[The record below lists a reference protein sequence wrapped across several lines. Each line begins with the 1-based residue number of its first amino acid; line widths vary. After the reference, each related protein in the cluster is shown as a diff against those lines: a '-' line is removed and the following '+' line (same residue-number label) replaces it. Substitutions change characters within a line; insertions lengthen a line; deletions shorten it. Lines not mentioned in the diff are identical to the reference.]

1 MRSLSIPA
9 LARVA
14 ALALPAM
21 LALASL
27 APVAS
32 AQDDTDAP
40 LSIAF
45 ASDVST
51 FDPAIGYDAL
61 AFPVEHALYDTLVT
75 YDEGTTLV
83 PGLATAMP
91 TISADGLTYTF
102 DLRTGVPFVRKGEV
116 VRDMTAQDVVF
127 SLNRLLR
134 PDLAPTPSPVGP
146 SFFSVIAG
154 APDVLSG
161 ASETASGI
169 RAIDGD
175 TVEITLD
182 HPDRTFLNALA
193 LPFGSILPEE
203 LAGLDAAAFTAD
215 PVGTGPFYLESYT
228 PGERIV
234 LKRNTHYWRAGSPR
248 ADAIEMRLT
257 VDPSA
262 QLLQA
267 QGGALDMM
275 GSNIASAD
283 WNAVTSDP
291 AFASRVIS
299 SELIATNWMAMDTSG
314 QDSPFA
320 DPLVRRAVSHAIDKA
335 NLIRLQNGR
344 GVVASCIFPTQLPGF
359 DPGCDPYP
367 HDVERAKE
375 LMAEAGNPGF
385 ATQLYTDTSAAG
397 PPAGASIAADLAQI
411 GIDVEVVSLDFGALM
426 GTITTPHGAPMS
438 LIGWGQDFPDPSD
451 FVDPMFTCASAVEG
465 GVNVAWYCD
474 PAVDEA
480 ASAAREVTDLDAAI
494 PLYQD
499 IQSTIMGAA
508 PVVPLQF
515 PTQDGLISERVT
527 GFVEYHPV
535 WLWDFASIGV
545 D

>member
-1 MRSLSIPA
+1 MRSPSIPVPT
-9 LARVA
+9 RVA
-14 ALALPAM
+14 ALALPAL
-21 LALASL
+21 LA
-27 APVAS
+27 VAWLPPAAI
-32 AQDDTDAP
+32 AQDADAT

-45 ASDVST
+45 ASDIST

-83 PGLATAMP
+83 PGLAAAMP
-91 TISADGLTYTF
+91 TISDDGLTYTF
-102 DLRTGVPFVRKGEV
+102 DLRPDVPFVRKGEV
-116 VRDMTAQDVVF
+116 VRTVTAQDVVF

-134 PDLAPTPSPVGP
+134 KDLAPTPSPVGP

-154 APDVLSG
+154 AGDVLSG
-161 ASETASGI
+161 ASEAATGI
-169 RAIDGD
+169 RAVDDD
-175 TVEITLD
+175 TIEITLD
-182 HPDRTFLNALA
+182 HADRTFLNALA

-203 LAGLDAAAFTAD
+203 LAGMDAAKFAAD
-215 PVGTGPFYLESYT
+215 PVGTGPFYLDSYA
-228 PGERIV
+228 PGERVV
-234 LKRNTHYWRAGSPR
+234 LKRNPHYWREGYPK
-248 ADAIEMRLT
+248 ADAIEMRLG
-257 VDPSA
+257 VDPSV
-262 QLLQA
+262 QLLQVE
-267 QGGALDMM
+267 GGALDMM
-275 GSNIASAD
+275 GSNIATAD

-291 AFASRVIS
+291 AFADRVIS

-314 QDSPFA
+314 PDSPFA
-320 DPLVRRAVSHAIDKA
+320 DPLVRRAVSHAIDKS

-344 GVVASCIFPTQLPGF
+344 GVVADCIFPTQLPGF

-367 HDVERAKE
+367 YDVERAKA
-375 LMAEAGNPGF
+375 LMAEAGNTGF

-397 PPAGASIAADLAQI
+397 PPAGESIAADLAQI

-426 GTITTPHGAPMS
+426 GTVTTPHGAPMS

-451 FVDPMFTCASAVEG
+451 FVDPMFTCASAVAG

-474 PAVDEA
+474 QAVDDA
-480 ASAAREVTDLDAAI
+480 AAAARQVTDIDEAI

-499 IQSTIMGAA
+499 IQSTIMAAA

-515 PTQDGLISERVT
+515 PTQDSLISERVT
-527 GFVEYHPV
+527 GFEAYHPV

-545 D
+545 E

>member
-1 MRSLSIPA
+1 MRAPCIPI
-9 LARVA
+9 LARA
-14 ALALPAM
+14 ATLALPI
-21 LALASL
+21 ALCVASL
-27 APVAS
+27 APAAS
-32 AQDDTDAP
+32 AQDEVAP

-45 ASDVST
+45 ASDIST

-61 AFPVEHALYDTLVT
+61 SFPVEHALYDTLVT
-75 YDEGTTLV
+75 YDEDTTLV
-83 PGLATAMP
+83 PGLAAAMP

-102 DLRTGVPFVRKGEV
+102 DIRTDIPFVRKGEV
-116 VRDMTAQDVVF
+116 VRTVTADDVVF

-134 PDLAPTPSPVGP
+134 PDLVPTPSPVGP

-154 APDVLSG
+154 ATDVLSG

-169 RAIDGD
+169 RAVDAD

-193 LPFGSILPEE
+193 MPFGSILPAE
-203 LAGLDAAAFTAD
+203 LAALDAGAFTSD
-215 PVGTGPFYLESYT
+215 PVGTGPFYLDAYV
-228 PGERIV
+228 PGERV
-234 LKRNTHYWRAGSPR
+234 LLRRNPHYWRAGHPK
-248 ADAIEMRLT
+248 ADAIEMRLG

-262 QLLQA
+262 QLLQV

-275 GSNIASAD
+275 GNNIATAD
-283 WNAVTSDP
+283 WNTVTTDP
-291 AFASRVIS
+291 AFADRVIS

-314 QDSPFA
+314 PDSPFA
-320 DPLVRRAVSHAIDKA
+320 DPLVRQAVSHAIDKD

-344 GVVASCIFPTQLPGF
+344 GVAAGCIFPSQLPGF
-359 DPGCDPYP
+359 DPTCDPYP
-367 HDVERAKE
+367 HDVERARA
-375 LMAEAGNPGF
+375 LMAQAGNTGF
-385 ATQLYTDTSAAG
+385 STKLYTDTSAAG

-426 GTITTPHGAPMS
+426 GTVTTPHGAPMS

-480 ASAAREVTDLDAAI
+480 AAAARQVTDLDEAI
-494 PLYQD
+494 PLYQG
-499 IQSTIMGAA
+499 IQGTIMGAA
-508 PVVPLQF
+508 PVVPLQY

-527 GFVEYHPV
+527 GFDAYHPV
-535 WLWDFASIGV
+535 WLWDFATIGV

>member
-1 MRSLSIPA
+1 MRARSIPIP
-9 LARVA
+9 ARLA
-14 ALALPAM
+14 ALALPAL
-21 LALASL
+21 LAIASL
-27 APVAS
+27 PPVAA
-32 AQDDTDAP
+32 AQDEPAP

-45 ASDVST
+45 ASDIST

-61 AFPVEHALYDTLVT
+61 SFPIEHALYDTLVT

-91 TISADGLTYTF
+91 TISDDGLTYTF
-102 DLRTGVPFVRKGEV
+102 DIRTDVPFVRKGEV
-116 VRDMTAQDVVF
+116 VRDVTVDDVVF

-134 PDLAPTPSPVGP
+134 PDLLPTPSPMGT
-146 SFFSVIAG
+146 SFFAVIDGAAEVRAG
-154 APDVLSG
+154 TSDV
-161 ASETASGI
+161 ASGI
-169 RAIDGD
+169 RAIDED

-193 LPFGSILPEE
+193 MPFGSILPAD
-203 LAGLDAAAFTAD
+203 LAALDAGAFSAD
-215 PVGTGPFYLESYT
+215 PVGTGPFYLDEYV

-234 LKRNTHYWRAGSPR
+234 LRRNPHYWREGVPKV
-248 ADAIEMRLT
+248 DTIEMRLA
-257 VDPSA
+257 VDPST
-262 QLLQA
+262 QLLQV

-275 GSNIASAD
+275 GSNIATAD
-283 WNAVTSDP
+283 WNAVTTDP
-291 AFASRVIS
+291 AFADRVVS

-314 QDSPFA
+314 PDSPFA
-320 DPLVRRAVSHAIDKA
+320 DPLVRQAVSHAIDKS

-344 GVVASCIFPTQLPGF
+344 GVAAGCIFPTQLPGY
-359 DPGCDPYP
+359 DPTCDPYP
-367 HDVERAKE
+367 YDVARAQA
-375 LMAEAGNPGF
+375 LMAEAGNTGF

-397 PPAGASIAADLAQI
+397 PSAGASIAADLAKI

-426 GTITTPHGAPMS
+426 GTITKPHGAPMS

-480 ASAAREVTDLDAAI
+480 AAAARQVVDLDAAI

-499 IQSTIMGAA
+499 IQGTIMEAA

-515 PTQDGLISERVT
+515 PMQDGLISERVT
-527 GFVEYHPV
+527 GFTEYHPV

-545 D
+545 E